1 MGPRND
7 QSAVDN
13 YPQSSQKYWVIH
25 GVSKGYRAYYP
36 ELFVSKASAIAEAEK
51 RALRDPGS
59 VFYVLEAVESVTV
72 VDPIIR
78 TQL

>member
-13 YPQSSQKYWVIH
+13 YPQSGKYWVIQ
-25 GVSKGYRAYYP
+25 GVFKGNRSHYP
-36 ELFVSKASAIAEAEK
+36 DLFISKASAIAEAEK

-59 VFYVLEAVESVTV
+59 VFYVLEAMESVTV

>member
-13 YPQSSQKYWVIH
+13 YPQSSQKYWVIQ
-25 GVSKGYRAYYP
+25 GVFKGNRSHYP
-36 ELFVSKASAIAEAEK
+36 DLFTSKASAIAEAEK
-51 RALRDPGS
+51 RARLTPGA

-72 VDPIIR
+72 IDPIVR

>member
-1 MGPRND
+1 MGPRNA

-13 YPQSSQKYWVIH
+13 YPQSEKYWVIQ

-36 ELFVSKASAIAEAEK
+36 DLFTSKASAIAEAEK
-51 RALRDPGS
+51 RARRDPGS

-72 VDPIIR
+72 IDPIVW